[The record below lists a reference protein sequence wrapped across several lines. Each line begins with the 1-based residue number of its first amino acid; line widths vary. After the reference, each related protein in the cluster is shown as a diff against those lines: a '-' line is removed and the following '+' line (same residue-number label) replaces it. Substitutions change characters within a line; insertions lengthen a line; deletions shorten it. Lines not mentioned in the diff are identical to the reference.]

1 MTAETYYL
9 ISSVAS
15 SLSAVVAVVA
25 LVYSNRYMIKQS
37 REMFFAEYTKRYQ
50 DIILNMPNTDDDEA
64 QVQKYMRLYFDFCSE
79 EYHLYK
85 RGRIPSDVWELWED
99 GMRLSVRRER
109 YRRAWEQL
117 KSEYE
122 TNADFLR
129 FMVGLQ

>member
-1 MTAETYYL
+1 MAAETYYL
-9 ISSVAS
+9 ISSVVS

-37 REMFFAEYTKRYQ
+37 KEMFFAEYTKRYQ

-64 QVQKYMRLYFDFCSE
+64 QVQKYMRLYFDLCSE

-109 YRRAWEQL
+109 YMRAWEQL
-117 KSEYE
+117 KNEYK
-122 TNADFLR
+122 TNTDFLR

>member
-1 MTAETYYL
+1 MECCCSNWAEWLTAG
-9 ISSVAS
+9 A
-15 SLSAVVAVVA
+15 AVVA
-25 LVYSNRYMIKQS
+25 LICSNRQMVKQS

-64 QVQKYMRLYFDFCSE
+64 QVKKYMRLYFDLCSE

-99 GMRLSVRRER
+99 GMRLSIRRER

>member
-1 MTAETYYL
+1 MECCCSNWAEWLTAG
-9 ISSVAS
+9 A
-15 SLSAVVAVVA
+15 AVVA
-25 LVYSNRYMIKQS
+25 LICSNRQMVKQS

-64 QVQKYMRLYFDFCSE
+64 QVKKYMRLYFDLCSE

-109 YRRAWEQL
+109 YRMAWEQL